1 MTWIVKWQG
10 EEYSSDDFTLD
21 ELGRIE
27 KESGT
32 AWSVLNP
39 LRTASVAKAFL
50 RVVLARAG
58 EDAGRVEKLTAG
70 QLKWAFDF
78 RPDEEPGKA
87 PAASD
92 GDDAVPLD
100 TTSPDSSPGEVAD
113 FRGSRKKRAA
123 SA

>member
-39 LRTASVAKAFL
+39 LRTAAVAKAFL
-50 RVVLARAG
+50 RVALARAG
-58 EDAGRVEKLTAG
+58 EEPGKVDKLTAG
-70 QLKWAFDF
+70 QIKWCFDF
-78 RPDEEPGKA
+78 RPDEADKDIVSEGTEP
-87 PAASD
+87 D
-92 GDDAVPLD
+92 PL
-100 TTSPDSSPGEVAD
+100 TSTSPDSSPGEVGASH
-113 FRGSRKKRAA
+113 GPRKKRAA
-123 SA
+123 SV